1 MKKTEGSIFNNIAQV
16 YNHNLYWNSMSPDGG
31 GEPTGVLLE
40 AIEDAFGTFADFK
53 DYFTSAATGHF
64 GSGWA
69 WLILT
74 EDGALDVVDSSDAE
88 NPVSEDFGFP
98 LLTCDVWEHAYYLD
112 YQNLRAT
119 YVDAFWEVVNWEYAS
134 NEYTRVVDK
143 WANRRI

>member
-1 MKKTEGSIFNNIAQV
+1 
-16 YNHNLYWNSMSPDGG
+16 MSPDGG

-74 EDGALDVVDSSDAE
+74 EDDTLDVRALSGLGQGLGLWRDKRH
-88 NPVSEDFGFP
+88 VSIKCLF
-98 LLTCDVWEHAYYLD
+98 L
-112 YQNLRAT
+112 
-119 YVDAFWEVVNWEYAS
+119 S
-134 NEYTRVVDK
+134 
-143 WANRRI
+143 